1 MDLKSGSAPS
11 SAWAEAYTF
20 LRERIRSGHFKSG
33 ERIKAEDIAAQLG
46 ISRMPVRE
54 AIRQLDSEGLLT
66 IRANRGAVVTVL
78 KPDEILELFEMRS
91 VLEGVAIKRAIKRF
105 DDDAF
110 TTLEMHL
117 VRLGRAQA
125 DPDLWIDRHNEFH
138 DFICAQSGANRLFTE
153 VRQLRTAVEPYLR
166 MVLGIMQSGDAVADH
181 QKLIDVIRKG
191 DPDIAEAVIR
201 EHVLSTAYDLI
212 RAMPFEDQG
221 QDQG

>member
-1 MDLKSGSAPS
+1 MDFKDSSAS
-11 SAWAEAYTF
+11 SPAWAEAYNY
-20 LRERIRSGHFKSG
+20 LRERIRNGQFKSG

-54 AIRQLDSEGLLT
+54 AIRQLDNEGLLT

-78 KPDEILELFEMRS
+78 KPDEIVELFEMRS

-105 DDDAF
+105 DEDDF

-117 VRLGRAQA
+117 MRLGRAQD
-125 DPDLWIDRHNEFH
+125 DPNLWIDRHNEFH
-138 DFICAQSGANRLFTE
+138 DFICAKSGAARLFSE

-166 MVLGIMQSGDAVADH
+166 LVLGIMQSGDAVADH
-181 QKLIDVIRKG
+181 QKVIDVIRRG
-191 DPDIAEAVIR
+191 DPDIAEAAIR

-212 RAMPFEDQG
+212 KAMSMES
-221 QDQG
+221 

>member
-33 ERIKAEDIAAQLG
+33 ERIKAEDIATQLG

-221 QDQG
+221 PDQG

>member
-1 MDLKSGSAPS
+1 MDLKDNSASFP
-11 SAWAEAYTF
+11 AWAEAYNY
-20 LRERIRSGHFKSG
+20 LRERIRNGQLKSG

-54 AIRQLDSEGLLT
+54 AIRQLDNEGLLT

-78 KPDEILELFEMRS
+78 KPDEIVELFEMRS

-105 DDDAF
+105 DEDDFA
-110 TTLEMHL
+110 TLDIHL
-117 VRLGRAQA
+117 MRLGRAQD
-125 DPDLWIDRHNEFH
+125 DPSLWIERHNEFH
-138 DFICAQSGANRLFTE
+138 DFICARSGATRLFTE

-166 MVLGIMQSGDAVADH
+166 LVLGIMRSGDAVADH
-181 QKLIDVIRKG
+181 RKVIDVMRKG

-212 RAMPFEDQG
+212 KTMPMENQRL
-221 QDQG
+221 

>member
-1 MDLKSGSAPS
+1 MDLKSGSSPS

-221 QDQG
+221 PDQG

>member
-1 MDLKSGSAPS
+1 MGLKSASAPS
-11 SAWAEAYTF
+11 SAWAEAYNF
-20 LRERIRSGHFKSG
+20 LRDRIRSGHFKSG

-91 VLEGVAIKRAIKRF
+91 VLEGVAIKRAIERF
-105 DDDAF
+105 DEDAF
-110 TTLEMHL
+110 TALDMHL
-117 VRLGRAQA
+117 IRLGRAQD

-138 DFICAQSGANRLFTE
+138 DFICAQSGAMRLFTE

-166 MVLGIMQSGDAVADH
+166 MVLGIMQSGDAVAEH
-181 QKLIDVIRKG
+181 QKLIDVIRQG
-191 DPDIAEAVIR
+191 DPAMAEAVIR
-201 EHVLSTAYDLI
+201 DHVLSTAYDLI
-212 RAMPFEDQG
+212 RVMPLEG
-221 QDQG
+221 QDR

>member
-1 MDLKSGSAPS
+1 MPLELKDSSAS
-11 SAWAEAYTF
+11 SPAWAEAYNY
-20 LRERIRSGHFKSG
+20 LRERIRNGQFKSG

-91 VLEGVAIKRAIKRF
+91 VLEGVAIKRAMKRF
-105 DDDAF
+105 DEDAF

-117 VRLGRAQA
+117 VRLDRAQG

-138 DFICAQSGANRLFTE
+138 DFICMQSGAARLFAE

-166 MVLGIMQSGDAVADH
+166 LVLGIMQSGDAMADH
-181 QKLIDVIRKG
+181 RKLIDVIRQG
-191 DPDIAEAVIR
+191 DPQIAEEVIR
-201 EHVLSTAYDLI
+201 EHVLSTASDLI
-212 RAMPFEDQG
+212 EAMTLEA
-221 QDQG
+221 